1 MVEDRSTHHRFIVSN
16 DSGVVIRC
24 CVHCGLS
31 HQMERYNRPP
41 HNEQIWEWKL
51 ILEEKGDE
59 TFTQPCPVEN
69 GSDDLFPHH
78 HFILSNHHTHNNASF
93 VIRFCVRCGL
103 SHFLGSVAPS
113 TLNTLRMQGYYPLS
127 MYSNIP
133 CWKHINEDERDLTV
147 SDPCPVE
154 QESDALKQ
162 RYVPVP
168 RN

>member
-1 MVEDRSTHHRFIVSN
+1 MVRDMKLPHQFVVSN
-16 DSGVVIRC
+16 DAGLVIRC

-31 HQMERYNRPP
+31 HQMERYSRPN
-41 HNEQIWEWKL
+41 NEQIWEWKL
-51 ILEEKGDE
+51 ILEEKGDD

-69 GSDDLFPHH
+69 GRDDLSPHH

-113 TLNTLRMQGYYPLS
+113 TLIALKMQGYYPLS

-133 CWKHINEDERDLTV
+133 CWKHINEDERDLTL
-147 SDPCPVE
+147 SDTCLSE
-154 QESDALKQ
+154 QGSDALKR
-162 RYVPVP
+162 RYIPAP